1 MIYMGHWQQFKAI
14 CHHLKPL
21 LVLEGLFQF
30 VFGLEIARKL
40 PETRA
45 FPSVFSFAPRRVKI
59 YIILMQSRWPELED
73 LGGKA
78 LSQTAKRQRTGQ
90 QTLEYGYHFLWNIL
104 KNQGTQHPIL

>member
-1 MIYMGHWQQFKAI
+1 MGHWQQFKAI

-30 VFGLEIARKL
+30 VFGLENARKL

-59 YIILMQSRWPELED
+59 YIILMQSRWLEVGD
-73 LGGKA
+73 LGGK
-78 LSQTAKRQRTGQ
+78 KPYPRQQSVNGQ
-90 QTLEYGYHFLWNIL
+90 DSKHSSAATTFC
-104 KNQGTQHPIL
+104 GTS

>member
-21 LVLEGLFQF
+21 LALEGLFQF
-30 VFGLEIARKL
+30 VFGLENARKL

-59 YIILMQSRWPELED
+59 YIILMQSRW
-73 LGGKA
+73 LGK
-78 LSQTAKRQRTGQ
+78 KPYPRQQSVNGQ
-90 QTLEYGYHFLWNIL
+90 DSKHSSAATTFC
-104 KNQGTQHPIL
+104 GTS